1 MKPIGVIST
10 AVLLL
15 LIGTNAPTYAQQQDQ
30 QEKDK
35 QKQQQDQNK
44 QRDRQGDRDQDS
56 EQQRGQRQQQQDQNR
71 QRDQDREQQRAQQQQ
86 DKDKQKQQRD
96 QNSEQQRAQQPQQ
109 QEKGDQRRQ
118 KQHRQEVDERS
129 RPDQVQRESAQK
141 YAWQQNRAKNRHF
154 EHRTW
159 QDRGGYSGYRIPD
172 DQFRDNFGENHFF
185 RIYNRPVVVV
195 GGYPRFQYGG
205 YWFSLVDPWPEYW
218 SDDWYDRDEVY
229 IAYLD
234 DGYYLYDRRY
244 PGDRI
249 AVSVYVN

>member
-30 QEKDK
+30 QEKDRE
-35 QKQQQDQNK
+35 KQQQDQNR
-44 QRDRQGDRDQDS
+44 QRDQQGDQDRD
-56 EQQRGQRQQQQDQNR
+56 QQRGQRQQQQDQNK
-71 QRDQDREQQRAQQQQ
+71 QQGQDREQRAQQQQ
-86 DKDKQKQQRD
+86 QEEKDKQKQQRD
-96 QNSEQQRAQQPQQ
+96 QNKEQQRAQQQ
-109 QEKGDQRRQ
+109 QEKGEQRGQ
-118 KQHRQEVDERS
+118 KQQHQEIDEPSRS
-129 RPDQVQRESAQK
+129 NQEQRESAQRD
-141 YAWQQNRAKNRHF
+141 AWQQQRAKNWHF

-159 QDRGGYSGYRIPD
+159 QDRGGYSGYRIPE
-172 DQFRDNFGENHFF
+172 DQFHDNFGENHLF

-195 GGYPRFQYGG
+195 DGYPRFQYGG

-229 IAYLD
+229 IVYHD

-249 AVSVYVN
+249 AVNVYVN